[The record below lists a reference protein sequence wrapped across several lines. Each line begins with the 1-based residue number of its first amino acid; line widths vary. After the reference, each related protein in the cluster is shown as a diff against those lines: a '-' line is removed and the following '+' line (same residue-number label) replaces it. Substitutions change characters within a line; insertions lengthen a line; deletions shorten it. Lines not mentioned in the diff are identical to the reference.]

1 MSCYLVSPWVI
12 LCHPEHIRRRVR
24 RTSKTWFSPNSTEG
38 VNSFHSR
45 AEKNLPKQKTRPKR
59 SNYTW
64 GGGGRGEEEK
74 KTSITEPDPSGRRRR
89 MEEAGSS
96 LQTPSLGRSPHPQ
109 LGNIDLY
116 RAPEPWAMWNT
127 FCASAIE
134 LIPLEELKLLSPL
147 LSPPEPRSPV
157 GISLA
162 RRESQLGECVWHT
175 CCCHS
180 YRNPQSTWKAKK
192 KIPCVADTNDS
203 PSINIHQ

>member
-1 MSCYLVSPWVI
+1 M
-12 LCHPEHIRRRVR
+12 
-24 RTSKTWFSPNSTEG
+24 WFSPNSTEV

-74 KTSITEPDPSGRRRR
+74 KTSITEPDPAGRR

-96 LQTPSLGRSPHPQ
+96 LQTPSLGCSPHPQ

-116 RAPEPWAMWNT
+116 RAPEPWAMWKT

-134 LIPLEELKLLSPL
+134 LIPLEELKFLSSLLTTKAAQPCGNFSPK
-147 LSPPEPRSPV
+147 
-157 GISLA
+157 
-162 RRESQLGECVWHT
+162 RRVTWAQLRERVRHT
-175 CCCHS
+175 CCWHR

-192 KIPCVADTNDS
+192 KISCIADMNKS
-203 PSINIHQ
+203 PSINSPSNLVAIQALFLGADRTKVSR